1 MDLAHVISR
10 AFPDVVQAYGW
21 KDSALYALGLGY
33 GSDPLDPRDLAFV
46 YEQGQ
51 LAVPSQCVV
60 LGHPGFWHRDP
71 ATGIDWVRLL
81 HGEHRFE
88 IQRPL
93 RPGDTV
99 RARHRVVAV
108 EDRGAGRGA
117 LLHFE
122 TALEDEATGEPVAK
136 VQALHML
143 RGDGGCGSHG
153 APPPP
158 PELLPDR
165 APERTLDLATLPQ
178 AALIYRLSG
187 DYNPLH
193 VDPEVARGAGF
204 DRPILQGLCT
214 MGLAC
219 RALLRGY
226 CEDRPERLRSLSVR
240 FTRPAYPGE
249 TIRFEFFREGEGI
262 AFRAVAAERGAV
274 VLDRCR
280 AMLA

>member
-1 MDLAHVISR
+1 MDLAHVVSR
-10 AFPDVVQAYGW
+10 VFPDDVQAYGW

-33 GSDPLDPRDLAFV
+33 GSDPLDARDLAFV
-46 YEQGQ
+46 YEQSQ

-88 IQRPL
+88 IHRPL
-93 RPGDTV
+93 RPADTV
-99 RARHRVVAV
+99 RARHRVLAV
-108 EDRGAGRGA
+108 EDKGKERGAM
-117 LLHFE
+117 LHVE
-122 TALEDEATGEPVAK
+122 TLLEDEARGEPVAS
-136 VQALHML
+136 VLALHVL

-153 APPPP
+153 TPPPP
-158 PELLPDR
+158 AAPLPDGEIDR
-165 APERTLDLATLPQ
+165 SVEFGTLPQ

-187 DYNPLH
+187 DFNPLH

-219 RALLRGY
+219 RAILRAY
-226 CEDRPERLRSLSVR
+226 CSDRPERLRSMSVR
-240 FTRPAYPGE
+240 FSRPAYPGE
-249 TIRFEFFREGEGI
+249 TIRFEFYREGDAV
-262 AFRAVAAERGAV
+262 AFRAIAVERGVV

-280 AMLA
+280 AAFA